1 MQLVI
6 TFGSSDTCPPGLPAI
21 MTKHTYKT
29 VYYADGWFE
38 IREEENTE
46 AWIATDAPRALMP

>member
-1 MQLVI
+1 MSYSVVR
-6 TFGSSDTCPPGLPAI
+6 TCPSEPPAI

-38 IREEENTE
+38 IREEENAE
-46 AWIATDAPRALMP
+46 AWIATDAPCGLAP

>member
-1 MQLVI
+1 MVR
-6 TFGSSDTCPPGLPAI
+6 TGSPELPAI
-21 MTKHTYKT
+21 MTTHTYKT

-46 AWIATDAPRALMP
+46 AWIATDSPHALVS

>member
-1 MQLVI
+1 MVR
-6 TFGSSDTCPPGLPAI
+6 TCPSGLPAI

-46 AWIATDAPRALMP
+46 AWVATDAPCALAP